1 MKRIMHTTTAL
12 ILFFIMAACST
23 IAPSAEPTQTMIPVD
38 IQLSWVHEYSSSAFH
53 AAVRNGHFAAQG
65 MDVTLSVGGFNEQG
79 YIDPIQEVLDGNADF
94 AMSDGFSLVQAR
106 ANGLPVVAVASILQR
121 SPLAVISLETSGI
134 TRPQDFANH
143 TISVAPGGANTSFNT
158 LLQTQNVDPDTLTIV
173 ERTSFGIEPLATNE
187 VDGLVGWII
196 NEGVALQE
204 QGLAAQYV
212 LMSDYGVDTYDFV
225 LFTSEATINDNP
237 ELVRG
242 VVTATRNGLE
252 DVISNPAQAV
262 EHTLSYNPEL
272 VEDEQLR
279 RLEAT
284 IPLMNVPGQPLG
296 GMDARVWEF
305 AQDFMLA
312 QNILSE
318 PIAIEEVYTLE
329 FVADDAN

>member
-1 MKRIMHTTTAL
+1 
-12 ILFFIMAACST
+12 
-23 IAPSAEPTQTMIPVD
+23 
-38 IQLSWVHEYSSSAFH
+38 
-53 AAVRNGHFAAQG
+53 
-65 MDVTLSVGGFNEQG
+65 
-79 YIDPIQEVLDGNADF
+79 
-94 AMSDGFSLVQAR
+94 
-106 ANGLPVVAVASILQR
+106 
-121 SPLAVISLETSGI
+121 
-134 TRPQDFANH
+134 
-143 TISVAPGGANTSFNT
+143 
-158 LLQTQNVDPDTLTIV
+158 
-173 ERTSFGIEPLATNE
+173 
-187 VDGLVGWII
+187 
-196 NEGVALQE
+196 E

-225 LFTSEATINDNP
+225 LFTSEATINDKP